1 MKLNDRTYDILKW
14 VVWIFLP
21 ALTVLVGGLG
31 ELYGWADANVYTTL
45 LSLVTVFLG
54 SITGLSNKNYNERLG
69 K

>member
-31 ELYGWADANVYTTL
+31 ELYGWSDANVYTTL

-54 SITGLSNKNYNERLG
+54 SVTGLSNKNYNERVDE
-69 K
+69 